1 MCALHKSTVQ
11 QWYIYSFLSASLG
24 RLRCSQTLPRE
35 RERER
40 KRERERRQ
48 SMHQDICLGPIVPVT
63 AVDIHLRQELR
74 QPPGSSRIAGYKSL
88 RGGLCFGH
96 GRLALTKVTWHGCN
110 HIYIY
115 IYVCVCEHLWNKC
128 SCPSNPKV

>member
-1 MCALHKSTVQ
+1 
-11 QWYIYSFLSASLG
+11 
-24 RLRCSQTLPRE
+24 
-35 RERER
+35 
-40 KRERERRQ
+40 
-48 SMHQDICLGPIVPVT
+48 MHQDICLGPIVPVT

-115 IYVCVCEHLWNKC
+115 VCVNICGTSVPAHQTQQFDVMLC
-128 SCPSNPKV
+128 HVAYVFTAAH